1 MQVAGD
7 KGKEVAVKLVVAVK
21 QVPDTEASIRIAPG
35 EAKID
40 LSGVNM
46 ILNPYDEYA
55 VEEALKLRDAHGGE
69 VWAVTVGPDSAVDVL
84 RTAIAMGVNDA
95 VHIKAAEGLDPFAT
109 ATLLAEQIKK
119 MDADLV
125 LLGKMA
131 IDDAQMMVGPM
142 LAELLG
148 VPVVTRVSRLEVAD
162 GRLKAERDVE
172 GGHETL
178 EAPLPAVVT
187 AEKGLNE
194 PRYPSLKGKMMAKKK
209 VIETIEAG
217 EVEKRET
224 VVGLNYPPSR
234 SGTKI
239 LGEGVDAVP
248 ELVRIIRDELKLV

>member
-1 MQVAGD
+1 MGATTVQTGC
-7 KGKEVAVKLVVAVK
+7 
-21 QVPDTEASIRIAPG
+21 
-35 EAKID
+35 
-40 LSGVNM
+40 
-46 ILNPYDEYA
+46 
-55 VEEALKLRDAHGGE
+55 LRDAHGGE

-217 EVEKRET
+217 GVEKRET